1 MSNIPKP
8 NSNQNVLFWPIKCL
22 PMGLCL
28 NKTFYLIMAFSALG
42 NISVAQVQETKVA
55 AYLDGTLGF
64 SAGDGFYTLNIGG
77 PSFSL
82 VFDEGFKIGV
92 GAWPSLHSQ
101 DGKVTPKLGLGP
113 RIDFKKVSII
123 APFFPSQPSGKWAA
137 SLGLAY
143 RFRKRR

>member
-1 MSNIPKP
+1 
-8 NSNQNVLFWPIKCL
+8 
-22 PMGLCL
+22 MGLCL
-28 NKTFYLIMAFSALG
+28 TKTFYLIMAFSALG
-42 NISVAQVQETKVA
+42 NISVAQAQETKA
-55 AYLDGTLGF
+55 AAHLDGTLGF
-64 SAGDGFYTLNIGG
+64 TAGDGFYTLNIGG

-92 GAWPSLHSQ
+92 GAWPSLHFQ

-137 SLGLAY
+137 S
-143 RFRKRR
+143 